1 MQAVVFSRAFGH
13 GTGVLCAYGYVWPGV
28 RARKW
33 CVHPQKGGDLRTKSS
48 VSRFYPQ
55 KGSDLRTKSSG
66 SRFYPQKEGILR
78 TMFVGQGAHP

>member
-1 MQAVVFSRAFGH
+1 MRVVAAVMFSRAFGH

-33 CVHPQKGGDLRTKSS
+33 CVRPQKGG
-48 VSRFYPQ
+48 
-55 KGSDLRTKSSG
+55 DLRTKSSG

-78 TMFVGQGAHP
+78 TMYVEKGAYP